1 LNAQEEI
8 KLDSVKFKEQMTDE
22 HSLNQS
28 LEQDNLVQHKKAKN
42 HFPVRNV
49 KKKIRQLEDS
59 ENLRQYEV
67 EEFIDIIIKSVPV
80 RFNCLKV
87 IGN

>member
-1 LNAQEEI
+1 LNAQEEV
-8 KLDSVKFKEQMTDE
+8 KLAAVKYKEQMTDE

-28 LEQDNLVQHKKAKN
+28 LEQDNSVQNKKAKN
-42 HFPVRNV
+42 HFPIRNL

-67 EEFIDIIIKSVPV
+67 EEFIDIIMKSVPV
-80 RFNCLKV
+80 RSNCLKV

>member
-1 LNAQEEI
+1 M
-8 KLDSVKFKEQMTDE
+8 KLAAVKYKEQMTDE

-28 LEQDNLVQHKKAKN
+28 LEQDNSVQNKKAKN
-42 HFPVRNV
+42 HFPIRNL
-49 KKKIRQLEDS
+49 KKKISQLEDS

-67 EEFIDIIIKSVPV
+67 EEFIDIIMKSVPV
-80 RFNCLKV
+80 RSNCLKV

>member
-1 LNAQEEI
+1 MNAQEEV
-8 KLDSVKFKEQMTDE
+8 KLAAVKYKEQMTDE

-28 LEQDNLVQHKKAKN
+28 LEQDNSVQNKKAKN
-42 HFPVRNV
+42 HFPIRNL

-67 EEFIDIIIKSVPV
+67 EEFIDIIMKSVPV
-80 RFNCLKV
+80 RSNCLKV